1 MKLGS
6 KVKYKDKYGIGQII
20 SKAEIFNNIYFEVFF
35 KKVNNTIQ
43 VKKEDLELLPDPS
56 SLLSA
61 GYSSD
66 LNAFFLKNMAHSLEQ
81 FYNNQDVI
89 SSVNF
94 KIQPLPHQI
103 LALNFVLN
111 KFKTRCLLADEVG
124 LGKTIEAALIFEE
137 LKLRGTAKRVL
148 IITPAGLTNQWQ
160 EEMKLKFDEDF
171 YILNKDKANAL
182 EDLHGEEGNIWFEF
196 DQVITSIDFLKSNK
210 LSDEISEAE
219 YKRRKEHNEK
229 IYDSCIDGDWDIVIF
244 DEAHKLTKYKS
255 GRETAR
261 YKLGKELAEVTPT
274 LLLLTATPHNGK
286 PAVFQNMLKLIDPH
300 LFYNRDNLVPEKV
313 KQVTV
318 RNKKRAVVDMEGK
331 RIFKNRITNE
341 IRISRNNSSDEAEK
355 ELYNNIVDY
364 VSEYYDLAK
373 FEKNYPM
380 IFLLM
385 LYQRIVSSSSRAI
398 KKTLEKRYK
407 KLKKVKDISRRLNS
421 LDLED
426 LDELSGEEQ
435 LEFIESNMAFLKN
448 DKYLNKEINIIEN
461 CIKSAEKSLNGNDDA
476 KLNKL
481 LEIIDF
487 AKQKEKDPEL
497 KIIVFT
503 EFIETQ
509 NYILE
514 SLEKLGYKTA
524 HINGK
529 LSLEEKI
536 LQKNKFKEESQILV
550 STDAGGEGIN
560 LQFCSYMINYDL
572 PWNPM
577 KLEQRIGRIDRI
589 GQKEDVKIFNFIL
602 EDTVEEHVRE
612 ILENKLR
619 IIKEQFGEDKFGDVL
634 STLQEDFN
642 FNQLYF
648 DAVINDEL
656 EEAKLDQIGEEM
668 YNKAKNI
675 IEDEDYLIPFNKKNE
690 LKKADKKV
698 IEEVPKKVKSF
709 IKLFFKSNNMEL
721 NEYSRD
727 ENIYYFQNNFAN
739 EKFKNHF
746 SKVIFKPSKG
756 LNTEDADLF
765 SLKHDYVKEVIK
777 ESKKEGYV
785 SAFEIN
791 DNRFASKS
799 GLLSYWKLNITNN
812 FNYNYTELISI
823 FIEDTERFNRR
834 ISKAFADISDFDNFN
849 LGVLPDYS
857 QVKSLEESAKKE
869 AEKEAEDIFLSE
881 KLDWTDKLKQQKSQL
896 EEYFKQKREAVENI
910 KVDNIKKG
918 KLSNLASDYDLELEQ
933 LKEKEELFP
942 KLDCVQLAYVEFK

>member
-35 KKVNNTIQ
+35 KKVTKTIQ

-56 SLLSA
+56 SLLAA

-66 LNAFFLKNMAHSLEQ
+66 PNTFFLKNMAHNLEQ

-219 YKRRKEHNEK
+219 YKGRKKHNEK
-229 IYDSCIDGDWDIVIF
+229 IYNSCIDGDWDIVIF

-318 RNKKRAVVDMEGK
+318 RNKKRAVGDMEGK
-331 RIFKNRITNE
+331 RIFKNRLTNE
-341 IRISRNNSSDEAEK
+341 VRISRNNSSDEAEK
-355 ELYNNIVDY
+355 ELYDNIVDY

-407 KLKKVKDISRRLNS
+407 KLKKVK
-421 LDLED
+421 
-426 LDELSGEEQ
+426 
-435 LEFIESNMAFLKN
+435 
-448 DKYLNKEINIIEN
+448 
-461 CIKSAEKSLNGNDDA
+461 
-476 KLNKL
+476 
-481 LEIIDF
+481 
-487 AKQKEKDPEL
+487 
-497 KIIVFT
+497 
-503 EFIETQ
+503 
-509 NYILE
+509 
-514 SLEKLGYKTA
+514 
-524 HINGK
+524 
-529 LSLEEKI
+529 
-536 LQKNKFKEESQILV
+536 
-550 STDAGGEGIN
+550 
-560 LQFCSYMINYDL
+560 
-572 PWNPM
+572 
-577 KLEQRIGRIDRI
+577 
-589 GQKEDVKIFNFIL
+589 
-602 EDTVEEHVRE
+602 
-612 ILENKLR
+612 
-619 IIKEQFGEDKFGDVL
+619 VL
-634 STLQEDFN
+634 
-642 FNQLYF
+642 
-648 DAVINDEL
+648 
-656 EEAKLDQIGEEM
+656 
-668 YNKAKNI
+668 
-675 IEDEDYLIPFNKKNE
+675 
-690 LKKADKKV
+690 
-698 IEEVPKKVKSF
+698 
-709 IKLFFKSNNMEL
+709 
-721 NEYSRD
+721 
-727 ENIYYFQNNFAN
+727 
-739 EKFKNHF
+739 
-746 SKVIFKPSKG
+746 
-756 LNTEDADLF
+756 
-765 SLKHDYVKEVIK
+765 
-777 ESKKEGYV
+777 
-785 SAFEIN
+785 
-791 DNRFASKS
+791 
-799 GLLSYWKLNITNN
+799 
-812 FNYNYTELISI
+812 
-823 FIEDTERFNRR
+823 
-834 ISKAFADISDFDNFN
+834 
-849 LGVLPDYS
+849 
-857 QVKSLEESAKKE
+857 
-869 AEKEAEDIFLSE
+869 
-881 KLDWTDKLKQQKSQL
+881 
-896 EEYFKQKREAVENI
+896 
-910 KVDNIKKG
+910 
-918 KLSNLASDYDLELEQ
+918 
-933 LKEKEELFP
+933 
-942 KLDCVQLAYVEFK
+942 